1 MLSIY
6 TNSNDDRRSII
17 RERLKKYSGHI
28 VRYVPKIRF
37 SPSLAYTSLINFI
50 HLWGDVDALVLWFP
64 ETELGN
70 RYIHAFVTGCLC
82 NLVKKNTDCYLV
94 TDSLQLVDWVEAA
107 MYTGYMNRKKV
118 FFYHSQV
125 YKPDK
130 QGRIKDLTETLITPE
145 FEAANILMSSSPE
158 IARKTFEK
166 LKD

>member
-37 SPSLAYTSLINFI
+37 SPSLAYTSLIN
-50 HLWGDVDALVLWFP
+50 
-64 ETELGN
+64 
-70 RYIHAFVTGCLC
+70 YIHAFVTGCLC

-130 QGRIKDLTETLITPE
+130 QGRIKDLTEILIAPE

-158 IARKTFEK
+158 IARKTFEN